1 MRKIDTP
8 RLKEKVKKIRA
19 FCEAILDAQEKCL
32 PTYQRF
38 L

>member
-1 MRKIDTP
+1 MRKTDTL

-19 FCEAILDAQEKCL
+19 FCEAILDAQEKRL
-32 PTYQRF
+32 PAYQRF